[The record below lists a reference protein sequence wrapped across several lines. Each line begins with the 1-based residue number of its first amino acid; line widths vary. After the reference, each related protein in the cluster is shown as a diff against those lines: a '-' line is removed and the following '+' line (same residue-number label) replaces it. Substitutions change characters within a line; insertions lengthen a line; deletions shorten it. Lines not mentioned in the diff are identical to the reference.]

1 MIAILGLEELSDA
14 DKRVVDRARKVE
26 RFLSQPFF
34 VAEVFT
40 RMAGQYVGLITT
52 VTHFRQVIAG
62 KLDDRP
68 ETAFYTLSGLEQVC
82 FKSVLSWLSLV
93 SLSCLQPLDQHLQHL
108 QNRKLLFIR

>member
-1 MIAILGLEELSDA
+1 MGLEELSDA

-68 ETAFYTLSGLEQVC
+68 ETAFYTLSGLEQVSC
-82 FKSVLSWLSLV
+82 F
-93 SLSCLQPLDQHLQHL
+93 
-108 QNRKLLFIR
+108 